1 MSEGVIIRNCS
12 PTLAGIKPGSMFTCS
27 YETIRELQEDMRQ
40 INKILTPKGIRAVL
54 LRHEKGRALIYIFRP
69 KELAKVLEDQT
80 AVELLQ
86 RRGYRDIRLEPC
98 ICQLMGRI
106 QENEEFPH
114 EVGLFLGYPPED
126 VCAFIENKGCN
137 PKCVGCW
144 KVYGDAEAARKTFDM
159 YRKCTAIYCSQ
170 WEKGQSMEQLAVAG

>member
-1 MSEGVIIRNCS
+1 MSEGIIIRNCS
-12 PTLAGIKPGSMFTCS
+12 PTLAGIKPGNMFACS

-40 INKILTPKGIRAVL
+40 INRILTPKGIRALL
-54 LRHEKGRALIYIFRP
+54 LRHEKGRALIYVFRP
-69 KELAKVLEDQT
+69 RDLTKMLKNQM

-86 RRGYRDIRLEPC
+86 RMGYRDIRLEPC

-106 QENEEFPH
+106 QESAEFPH

-144 KVYGDAEAARKTFDM
+144 KVYGDAEAAQKTFDK
-159 YRKCTAIYCSQ
+159 YRKCTDIYCSQ
-170 WEKGQSMEQLAVAG
+170 WEKGQSMEQLAVAS